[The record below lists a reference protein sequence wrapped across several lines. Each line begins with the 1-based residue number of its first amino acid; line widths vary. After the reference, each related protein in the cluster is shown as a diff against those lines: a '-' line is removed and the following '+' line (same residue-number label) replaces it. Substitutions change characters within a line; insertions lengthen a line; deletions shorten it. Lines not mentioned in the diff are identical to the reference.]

1 MHETAQMPADEA
13 LRMAEQLVA
22 LRPDVL
28 NDVEHAVG
36 NLLQRMHHVARAARN
51 ELGAPGERL
60 QATLEELEHLLEL
73 FFDYVSP
80 VSLELRATPTA
91 RVAESLAVQLRGH
104 GATVTVAASSAP
116 AVLADPRTLS
126 RSFALLAQAGAAGWD
141 GATLTVAAADDGS
154 GERVELQVCGAVPPA
169 AASAA
174 AQGVL
179 ATAVARR
186 LIELHG
192 GELRERPSAACV
204 CAVVLPVAG

>member
-13 LRMAEQLVA
+13 LRMAEELVA

-36 NLLQRMHHVARAARN
+36 NLLQRMHHVARAARS

-80 VSLELRATPTA
+80 VSLELRATAAA

-104 GATVTVAASSAP
+104 GATVTLAASSAP

-126 RSFALLAQAGAAGWD
+126 RSFALLGQAGAAVWD
-141 GATLTVAAADDGS
+141 GTTLTVTAADDGS
-154 GERVELQVCGAVPPA
+154 GERVVLQVCGAVPLAPA
-169 AASAA
+169 AAPSA
-174 AQGVL
+174 L

-192 GELRERPSAACV
+192 GELRERPSADCV